1 MLESF
6 SISRKAKALCLL
18 LRLYVPSEVVRKTSF
33 HSLKIEGSVIDVWLL
48 NFLSTF
54 GSAFLK
60 GLFKSFSCSK
70 QYPKSAAHLHVQ
82 SFGLLSSV
90 CSGHFQNFTFNCENS
105 NIFFGFTQYLFPK
118 TFLVMYHYPTLNLQ
132 LSQSVCVDIATLI
145 LTIVCPQWRAQN
157 SEFRGSEACVLLLAV
172 KSNGSPYRD
181 ANFSDPVSRSTF
193 SSLLNCPLVFL
204 VSLDYVRIFSSH
216 VAF

>member
-1 MLESF
+1 
-6 SISRKAKALCLL
+6 
-18 LRLYVPSEVVRKTSF
+18 
-33 HSLKIEGSVIDVWLL
+33 
-48 NFLSTF
+48 
-54 GSAFLK
+54 
-60 GLFKSFSCSK
+60 
-70 QYPKSAAHLHVQ
+70 
-82 SFGLLSSV
+82 
-90 CSGHFQNFTFNCENS
+90 
-105 NIFFGFTQYLFPK
+105 
-118 TFLVMYHYPTLNLQ
+118 MYHYPTLNLQ

-157 SEFRGSEACVLLLAV
+157 SEFHGSEACVLLLAV

-204 VSLDYVRIFSSH
+204 VSLDYVRFFSSH